1 MDYCFSES
9 FLNNLKDNFPV
20 FQFIVNFKKERFTV
34 FMIFGFLASFAQAET
49 KFLRMFSGP
58 EGGSWYPL
66 GSAMMNIIE
75 KETGI
80 STSNGPGGGVGN
92 CKAVNAGRADFGW
105 TYTHTAYNAYNGR
118 GKFKKKNTNVRHLM
132 SLYPGVFQI
141 AVPASSKIFSVS
153 DLADKRIVPG
163 KVGFSGTVIAEN
175 VLAAYGLTFDSI
187 KKNGGLVNYVGYSD
201 SAALMKD
208 GHSDCYM
215 AVTSCPQSTM
225 IDLMFRPGIRFLSV
239 DKEHMDKIKVLDPGL
254 MGAII
259 PKGAYKGVDQDIPTV
274 GTVTCLVVSKEVPE
288 DLAYKVVKTLY
299 ANWPALAEVKKQA
312 IENSKPEKA
321 AMGAG
326 IPVHAGAL
334 KYYKE
339 MGYVN

>member
-1 MDYCFSES
+1 MVKRTCVMG
-9 FLNNLKDNFPV
+9 L
-20 FQFIVNFKKERFTV
+20 TV

-66 GSAMMNIIE
+66 GAAMMSIIE
-75 KETGI
+75 KSTGI

-118 GKFKKKNTNVRHLM
+118 GKFKKENTNLRHMM

-141 AVPASSKIFSVS
+141 AVPKSSKIKTVS

-187 KKNGGLVNYVGYSD
+187 KKNGGLVNYEGYSD

-215 AVTSCPQSTM
+215 AVTSCPQSTI
-225 IDLMFRPGIRFLSV
+225 IDLMFRPGVRFLSV
-239 DKEHMDKIKVLDPGL
+239 DKEHMEKITALDPGL
-254 MGAII
+254 MPTVI
-259 PKGAYKGVDQDIPTV
+259 PKGSYKGLDQDIPTV
-274 GTVTCLVVSKEVPE
+274 GTVTALVVNKDVP
-288 DLAYKVVKTLY
+288 DDVVYNAVKTLY

-312 IENSKPEKA
+312 IENSKPEN
-321 AMGAG
+321 AMVGAG
-326 IPVHAGAL
+326 IPVHPGAL
-334 KYYKE
+334 KYFKE
-339 MGYVN
+339 MGYVK